1 MSLKDQ
7 SQRRFIFEN
16 SNGVRYDVRLN
27 HAGTG
32 EAYKL
37 TGSSSKG
44 DRTKVGITK
53 VALTI
58 DAGSVVA
65 SRAWHP
71 SRLAVAAVY
80 NTGQTLNTV
89 LNAAS

>member
-1 MSLKDQ
+1 MATKDQ

-16 SNGVRYDVRLN
+16 SNGIRYDVRLN
-27 HAGTG
+27 HNGTG

-37 TGSSSKG
+37 SGSSSKG
-44 DRTKVGITK
+44 DRTKNSITK

-65 SRAWHP
+65 SRNWHP
-71 SRLAVAAVY
+71 SRLCVAAIY
-80 NTGQTLNTV
+80 NTSNTLNTV
-89 LNAAS
+89 LNAGS